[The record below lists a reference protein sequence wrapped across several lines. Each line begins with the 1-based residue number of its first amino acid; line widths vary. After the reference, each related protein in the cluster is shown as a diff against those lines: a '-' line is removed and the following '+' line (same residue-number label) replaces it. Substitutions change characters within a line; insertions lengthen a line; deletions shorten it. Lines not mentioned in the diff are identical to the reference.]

1 MDNNFEK
8 AGIDEIAASFLSLL
22 TFMRA
27 GASSAFDFFDEQIS
41 SDSLRYKSTSECL
54 TNIIVYQSVTG
65 FYETRIDL
73 NFE

>member
-1 MDNNFEK
+1 MFDIPK
-8 AGIDEIAASFLSLL
+8 
-22 TFMRA
+22 MRA
-27 GASSAFDFFDEQIS
+27 GASSAFNFFDEQIS

-54 TNIIVYQSVTG
+54 TNIIVYQSLTV